1 MIGRMRRDAA
11 EIFREALLEM
21 LPDKA
26 VKRSLSGTRLKD
38 EIILVGIGKASWT
51 MAKAAA
57 EELKERIVSGAIV
70 TKYGHSRGPL
80 PGIEIYEAGHPLPDH
95 NTLKA
100 TERILEIT
108 REAGGGQTIL
118 FLVSG
123 GGSALFEKP
132 AESLSLKDISDI
144 TSGLLLGGADIS
156 ELNTVRKHLSS
167 VKGGRFAIHCKPAE
181 IFQITLSD
189 VPGDKLDMIASGPA
203 APDPSSSQEALA
215 TLMKYGIPLS
225 PNLESALRSETPKS
239 LDNVSFEIAGNV
251 AGLCHAAKKAA
262 EKRGYISKIVTE
274 DLEGEARLAG
284 AAAAEHTGGEMKRSG
299 SGKAKR
305 CLIWGGETT
314 VTVKGNGKGGRSQEL
329 ALAAAEKISGSG
341 NIVVLSA
348 GSDGT
353 DGPTD
358 AAGGIVDGLTWEKIR
373 AAGRDPVEM
382 LKDNDS
388 YNALAI
394 AGALLKTG
402 PTGTNVNDL
411 VIFLV
416 QDHKI

>member
-1 MIGRMRRDAA
+1 MLGRMRGDAA
-11 EIFREALLEM
+11 EIFGEALLEM

-26 VKRSLSGTRLKD
+26 VKRYLSDARLKD
-38 EIILVGIGKASWT
+38 EIILVGIGKAAWT
-51 MAKAAA
+51 MAKAAS
-57 EELKERIVSGAIV
+57 EDLKERIVSGVIV
-70 TKYGHSRGPL
+70 TKYGHSRGPIS
-80 PGIEIYEAGHPLPDH
+80 GIEIFEAGHPLPDD

-108 REAGGGQTIL
+108 LKAGGDQTIL

-132 AESLSLKDISDI
+132 AYGLSLKDISDI
-144 TSGLLLGGADIS
+144 TSGLLLGGANIT

-167 VKGGRFAIHCKPAE
+167 VKGGRFATHCMSTE

-189 VPGDKLDMIASGPA
+189 VLGDSPDMIASGPA
-203 APDPSSSQEALA
+203 APDHSTSDEALA
-215 TLMKYGIPLS
+215 IIKKYEIPLS
-225 PNLESALRSETPKS
+225 PVLESALRSETPKS

-251 AGLCHAAKKAA
+251 AGLCMAAKITA
-262 EKRGYISKIVTE
+262 EKRGYISEIVTE
-274 DLEGEARLAG
+274 KLEGEARLAG
-284 AAAAEHTGGEMKRSG
+284 SMAAERALYESG
-299 SGKAKR
+299 RSGKAKK

-329 ALAAAEKISGSG
+329 ALAAAEKISGSQ
-341 NIVVLSA
+341 NIVILSA

-358 AAGGIVDGLTWEKIR
+358 AAGGIVDGLTWGKIGT
-373 AAGRDPVEM
+373 AGRDPVEM
-382 LKDNDS
+382 LDNNDS
-388 YNALAI
+388 YNALEV
-394 AGALLKTG
+394 AGALFKTG

-411 VIFLV
+411 VIVLAENP
-416 QDHKI
+416 

>member
-1 MIGRMRRDAA
+1 MLGHIRRDAA

-21 LPDKA
+21 LPDRA
-26 VKRSLSGTRLKD
+26 VKRSLANARLRD
-38 EIILVGIGKASWT
+38 EIILIGIGKASWT
-51 MAKAAA
+51 MAKAAT
-57 EELKERIVSGAIV
+57 EVLDQRIVSGAIV
-70 TKYGHSRGPL
+70 TKYGHSEGSL
-80 PGIEIYEAGHPLPDH
+80 PGIKIFEAGHPLPDS

-100 TERILEIT
+100 TEKILEIT
-108 REAGGGQTIL
+108 RQAGKDQTIL

-132 AESLSLKDISDI
+132 AHGLPIKFLSDI
-144 TSGLLLGGADIS
+144 TSRLLLSGADIS

-167 VKGGRFAIHCKPAE
+167 VKGGRFAVHCMPAA

-189 VPGDKLDMIASGPA
+189 VLGDRPDMIASGPA
-203 APDPSSSQEALA
+203 VPDPSTSGEALA
-215 TLMKYGIPLS
+215 VIKKYKIPLS
-225 PNLESALRSETPKS
+225 PEIESALRSETPKS

-251 AGLCHAAKKAA
+251 TGLCRAAKIAA
-262 EKRGYISKIVTE
+262 EKRGYISEIVT
-274 DLEGEARLAG
+274 DRLDGEARLAG
-284 AAAAEHTGGEMKRSG
+284 YMAAERALDEL
-299 SGKAKR
+299 GKSAEAKR

-314 VTVKGNGKGGRSQEL
+314 VTVKGNGKGGRSQEV

-341 NIVVLSA
+341 NIVILSA

-358 AAGGIVDGLTWEKIR
+358 AAGGIVDGLTWGKIR
-373 AAGRDPVEM
+373 SVSYDPVEM
-382 LKDNDS
+382 LENNDS
-388 YNALAI
+388 YNALEL

-411 VIFLV
+411 VIALG
-416 QDHKI
+416 

>member
-1 MIGRMRRDAA
+1 MLGHIRRDAA

-21 LPDKA
+21 LPDRA
-26 VKRSLSGTRLKD
+26 VKRSLANARLRD
-38 EIILVGIGKASWT
+38 EIILIGIGKASWT
-51 MAKAAA
+51 MAKAAT
-57 EELKERIVSGAIV
+57 EVLDQRIVSGAIV
-70 TKYGHSRGPL
+70 TKYGHSEGSL
-80 PGIEIYEAGHPLPDH
+80 PGIKIFEAGHPLPDS

-100 TERILEIT
+100 TEKILEIT
-108 REAGGGQTIL
+108 RQAAKDQTIL

-132 AESLSLKDISDI
+132 AHRLPIRFLSDI
-144 TSGLLLGGADIS
+144 TSRLLLSGADIS

-167 VKGGRFAIHCKPAE
+167 VKGGRFAVHCMPAA

-189 VPGDKLDMIASGPA
+189 VLGDRPDMIASGPA
-203 APDPSSSQEALA
+203 VPDPSTSGEALA
-215 TLMKYGIPLS
+215 VIKKYKIPLS
-225 PNLESALRSETPKS
+225 PEIESALRSETPKS

-251 AGLCHAAKKAA
+251 TGLCRAAKIAA
-262 EKRGYISKIVTE
+262 EKRGYISEIVT
-274 DLEGEARLAG
+274 DRLDGEARLAG
-284 AAAAEHTGGEMKRSG
+284 YMAAERALDEL
-299 SGKAKR
+299 GKSAEAKR

-314 VTVKGNGKGGRSQEL
+314 VKVKGSGKGGRSQEV

-341 NIVVLSA
+341 NIVILSA

-358 AAGGIVDGLTWEKIR
+358 AAGGIVDGLTWGKIR
-373 AAGRDPVEM
+373 SVSYDPVEM
-382 LKDNDS
+382 LENNDS
-388 YNALAI
+388 YNALEL

-411 VIFLV
+411 VIALG
-416 QDHKI
+416 

>member
-1 MIGRMRRDAA
+1 MLGHIRRDAA

-21 LPDKA
+21 LPDRA
-26 VKRSLSGTRLKD
+26 VKRSLANARLRD
-38 EIILVGIGKASWT
+38 EIILIGIGKASWT
-51 MAKAAA
+51 MAKAAT
-57 EELKERIVSGAIV
+57 EVLDQRIVSGAIV
-70 TKYGHSRGPL
+70 TKYGHSEGSL
-80 PGIEIYEAGHPLPDH
+80 PGIKIFEAGHPLPDS

-100 TERILEIT
+100 TEKILEIT
-108 REAGGGQTIL
+108 RQAGKDQTIL

-132 AESLSLKDISDI
+132 AHGLPIKFLSDI
-144 TSGLLLGGADIS
+144 TSKLLLSGADIS

-167 VKGGRFAIHCKPAE
+167 VKGGRFAVHCMPAA

-189 VPGDKLDMIASGPA
+189 VLGDRPDMIASGPA
-203 APDPSSSQEALA
+203 VPDPSTSGEALA
-215 TLMKYGIPLS
+215 VIKKYKIPLS
-225 PNLESALRSETPKS
+225 PEIESALRSETPKS

-251 AGLCHAAKKAA
+251 TGLCRAAKIAA
-262 EKRGYISKIVTE
+262 EKRGYISEIVT
-274 DLEGEARLAG
+274 DRLDGEARLAG
-284 AAAAEHTGGEMKRSG
+284 YMAAERALDEL
-299 SGKAKR
+299 GKSAEAKR

-314 VTVKGNGKGGRSQEL
+314 VKVKGSGKGGRSQEV

-341 NIVVLSA
+341 NIVILSA

-358 AAGGIVDGLTWEKIR
+358 AAGGIVDGLTWGKIR
-373 AAGRDPVEM
+373 SVSYDPVEM
-382 LKDNDS
+382 LENNDS
-388 YNALAI
+388 YNALEL

-411 VIFLV
+411 VIALG
-416 QDHKI
+416 

>member
-1 MIGRMRRDAA
+1 MRRDAA
-11 EIFREALLEM
+11 EIFREALFEM
-21 LPDKA
+21 LPDRA
-26 VKRSLSGTRLKD
+26 VKRSLSRVRLKD
-38 EIILVGIGKASWT
+38 EIILIGIGKASWI
-51 MAKAAA
+51 MAKAAS

-70 TKYGHSRGPL
+70 TKYGHSQGPL
-80 PGIEIYEAGHPLPDH
+80 PGIEIYEAGHPLPDS

-100 TERILEIT
+100 TEKILEIT
-108 REAGGGQTIL
+108 RQAGKDQTIL

-132 AESLSLKDISDI
+132 AHRLPIRFLSDI
-144 TSGLLLGGADIS
+144 TSRLLLSGADIS

-167 VKGGRFAIHCKPAE
+167 VKGGRFAVHCMPAA

-189 VPGDKLDMIASGPA
+189 VLGDRPDMIASGPA
-203 APDPSSSQEALA
+203 VPDPSTSGEALA
-215 TLMKYGIPLS
+215 VIKKYKIPLS
-225 PNLESALRSETPKS
+225 PEIESALRSETPKS

-251 AGLCHAAKKAA
+251 TGLCRAAKIAA
-262 EKRGYISKIVTE
+262 EKRGYISEIVT
-274 DLEGEARLAG
+274 DRLDGEARLAG
-284 AAAAEHTGGEMKRSG
+284 YMAAERALDEL
-299 SGKAKR
+299 GKSAEAKR

-314 VTVKGNGKGGRSQEL
+314 VKVKGSGKGGRSQEV

-341 NIVVLSA
+341 NIVILSA

-358 AAGGIVDGLTWEKIR
+358 AAGGIVDGLTWGKIR
-373 AAGRDPVEM
+373 SVSYDPVEM
-382 LKDNDS
+382 LENNDS
-388 YNALAI
+388 YNALEL

-411 VIFLV
+411 VIALG
-416 QDHKI
+416 

>member
-1 MIGRMRRDAA
+1 MLGHIRRDAA

-21 LPDKA
+21 LPDRA
-26 VKRSLSGTRLKD
+26 VKRSLANARLRD
-38 EIILVGIGKASWT
+38 EIILIGIGKASWT
-51 MAKAAA
+51 MAKAAT
-57 EELKERIVSGAIV
+57 EVLDQRIVSGAIV
-70 TKYGHSRGPL
+70 TKYGHSEGSI
-80 PGIEIYEAGHPLPDH
+80 PGIKIFEAGHPLPDS

-100 TERILEIT
+100 TEKILEIT
-108 REAGGGQTIL
+108 RQAGKDQTIL

-132 AESLSLKDISDI
+132 AHRLPIRFLSDI
-144 TSGLLLGGADIS
+144 TSRLLLSGADIS

-167 VKGGRFAIHCKPAE
+167 VKGGRFAVHCMPAA

-189 VPGDKLDMIASGPA
+189 VLGDRPDMIASGPA
-203 APDPSSSQEALA
+203 VPDPSTSGEALA
-215 TLMKYGIPLS
+215 VIKKYKIPLS
-225 PNLESALRSETPKS
+225 PEIESALRSETPKS

-251 AGLCHAAKKAA
+251 TGLCRAAKIAA
-262 EKRGYISKIVTE
+262 EKRGYISEIVT
-274 DLEGEARLAG
+274 DRLDGEARLAG
-284 AAAAEHTGGEMKRSG
+284 YMAAERALDEL
-299 SGKAKR
+299 GKSAEAKR

-314 VTVKGNGKGGRSQEL
+314 VKVKGSGKGGRSQEV

-341 NIVVLSA
+341 NIVILSA

-358 AAGGIVDGLTWEKIR
+358 AAGGIVDGLTWGKIR
-373 AAGRDPVEM
+373 SVSYDPVEM
-382 LKDNDS
+382 LENNDS
-388 YNALAI
+388 YNALEL

-411 VIFLV
+411 VIALG
-416 QDHKI
+416 

>member
-1 MIGRMRRDAA
+1 MLGRMRIDAA

-26 VKRSLSGTRLKD
+26 VKRSLSGARLKD

-51 MAKAAA
+51 MAKAAS
-57 EELKERIVSGAIV
+57 EELKERIISGAIV
-70 TKYGHSRGPL
+70 TKYGHSGGSL
-80 PGIEIYEAGHPLPDH
+80 PGIEIFEAGHPLPDQ
-95 NTLKA
+95 NTLQA
-100 TERILEIT
+100 TKRILEIT
-108 REAGGGQTIL
+108 QKAGGDQTIL

-132 AESLSLKDISDI
+132 AEGLSLKDISDI

-156 ELNTVRKHLSS
+156 ELNTVRKHLSC
-167 VKGGRFAIHCKPAE
+167 VKGGRFAAHCMPAE

-189 VPGDKLDMIASGPA
+189 VPGDRLDTIASGPA
-203 APDPSSSQEALA
+203 APDPSTSGEALA
-215 TLMKYGIPLS
+215 VIKKYEIPLS
-225 PNLESALRSETPKS
+225 PVLESALRPETPKS

-251 AGLCHAAKKAA
+251 GGLCRTAKKAA
-262 EKRGYISKIVTE
+262 EKRGYISEIVTE
-274 DLEGEARLAG
+274 RLEGEARHAG
-284 AAAAEHTGGEMKRSG
+284 AMAAERALDEVDSSGG
-299 SGKAKR
+299 AKR

-314 VTVKGNGKGGRSQEL
+314 VKVKGSGKGGRSQEL
-329 ALAAAEKISGSG
+329 ALAAAEKISGSQ
-341 NIVVLSA
+341 NIVIISA

-358 AAGGIVDGLTWEKIR
+358 AAGGIVDGLTWEKIGT
-373 AAGRDPVEM
+373 AGRDPLGM

-388 YNALAI
+388 YNALEA

-411 VIFLV
+411 IIVLI
-416 QDHKI
+416 DNNR

>member
-1 MIGRMRRDAA
+1 MLGHIRRDAA

-21 LPDKA
+21 LPDRA
-26 VKRSLSGTRLKD
+26 VKRSLANARLRD
-38 EIILVGIGKASWT
+38 EIILIGIGKASWT
-51 MAKAAA
+51 MAKAAT
-57 EELKERIVSGAIV
+57 EVLDQRIVSGAIV
-70 TKYGHSRGPL
+70 TKYGHSEGSL
-80 PGIEIYEAGHPLPDH
+80 PGIKIFEAGHPLPDS

-100 TERILEIT
+100 TEKILEIT
-108 REAGGGQTIL
+108 RQAGKDQTIL

-132 AESLSLKDISDI
+132 AHRLPIRFLSDI
-144 TSGLLLGGADIS
+144 TSKLLLSGADIS

-167 VKGGRFAIHCKPAE
+167 VKGGRFAVHCMPAA

-189 VPGDKLDMIASGPA
+189 VLGDRPDMIASGPA
-203 APDPSSSQEALA
+203 VPDPSTSGEALA
-215 TLMKYGIPLS
+215 VIKKYKIPLS
-225 PNLESALRSETPKS
+225 PEIESALRSETPKS

-251 AGLCHAAKKAA
+251 TGLCRAAKIAA
-262 EKRGYISKIVTE
+262 EKRGYISEIVT
-274 DLEGEARLAG
+274 DRLDGEARLAG
-284 AAAAEHTGGEMKRSG
+284 YMAAERALDEL
-299 SGKAKR
+299 GKSAEAKR

-314 VTVKGNGKGGRSQEL
+314 VKVKGSGKGGRSQEV

-341 NIVVLSA
+341 NVVILSA

-358 AAGGIVDGLTWEKIR
+358 AAGGIVDGLTWGKIR
-373 AAGRDPVEM
+373 SVSYDPVEM
-382 LKDNDS
+382 LENNDS
-388 YNALAI
+388 YNALEL

-411 VIFLV
+411 VIALG
-416 QDHKI
+416 

>member
-1 MIGRMRRDAA
+1 MLGHIRRDAA

-21 LPDKA
+21 LPDRA
-26 VKRSLSGTRLKD
+26 VKRSLANARLRD
-38 EIILVGIGKASWT
+38 EIILIGIGKASWT
-51 MAKAAA
+51 MAKAAT
-57 EELKERIVSGAIV
+57 EVLDQRIVSGAIV
-70 TKYGHSRGPL
+70 TKYGHSEGSL
-80 PGIEIYEAGHPLPDH
+80 PGIKIFEAGHPLPDS

-100 TERILEIT
+100 TEKILEIT
-108 REAGGGQTIL
+108 RQAGKDQTIL

-132 AESLSLKDISDI
+132 AHRLPIRFLSDI
-144 TSGLLLGGADIS
+144 TSRLLLSGADIS

-167 VKGGRFAIHCKPAE
+167 VKGGRFAVHCMPAA

-189 VPGDKLDMIASGPA
+189 VLGDRPDMIASGPA
-203 APDPSSSQEALA
+203 VPDPSTSGEALA
-215 TLMKYGIPLS
+215 VIKKYKIPLS
-225 PNLESALRSETPKS
+225 PEIESALRSETPKS

-251 AGLCHAAKKAA
+251 TGLCRAAKIAA
-262 EKRGYISKIVTE
+262 EKRGYISEIVT
-274 DLEGEARLAG
+274 DKLDGEAKLAG
-284 AAAAEHTGGEMKRSG
+284 YMAAERALDEL
-299 SGKAKR
+299 GKSAEAKR

-314 VTVKGNGKGGRSQEL
+314 VKVKGSGKGGRSQEV

-341 NIVVLSA
+341 NIVILSA

-358 AAGGIVDGLTWEKIR
+358 AAGGIVDGLTWGKIR
-373 AAGRDPVEM
+373 SVSYDPVEM
-382 LKDNDS
+382 LENNDS
-388 YNALAI
+388 YNALEL

-411 VIFLV
+411 VIALG
-416 QDHKI
+416 

>member
-1 MIGRMRRDAA
+1 MRRDAA
-11 EIFREALLEM
+11 EIFREAFLEM

-26 VKRSLSGTRLKD
+26 VKRSLSGARIKD

-51 MAKAAA
+51 MAKAAS
-57 EELKERIVSGAIV
+57 EELRERIVSGVIV
-70 TKYGHSRGPL
+70 TKYGHSGGPI
-80 PGIEIYEAGHPLPDH
+80 PGIEIFEAGHPLPDS

-108 REAGGGQTIL
+108 RKAGGNQTIL

-132 AESLSLKDISDI
+132 AEVLSLSEISDI

-167 VKGGRFAIHCKPAE
+167 VKGGRFATHCMPAE

-189 VPGDKLDMIASGPA
+189 VLGDRPDMIASGPA
-203 APDPSSSQEALA
+203 APDPSTSDEALA
-215 TLMKYGIPLS
+215 VIKKYEISLS
-225 PNLESALRSETPKS
+225 PVLESALRSETPKS
-239 LDNVSFEIAGNV
+239 LDNVSFRIAGNV
-251 AGLCHAAKKAA
+251 AGLCQAAKKAA
-262 EKRGYISKIVTE
+262 EKRGYISEIVT
-274 DLEGEARLAG
+274 DRMEGEARLVGYMA
-284 AAAAEHTGGEMKRSG
+284 
-299 SGKAKR
+299 AKR
-305 CLIWGGETT
+305 ALEKSDRCGGAKKCLIWGGETT
-314 VTVKGNGKGGRSQEL
+314 VKVKGSGKGGRSQEL
-329 ALAAAEKISGSG
+329 ALAAAEKISGSK
-341 NIVVLSA
+341 NIVILSA

-358 AAGGIVDGLTWEKIR
+358 AAGGIVDGLTLEKIR
-373 AAGRDPVEM
+373 NAGRDPLEM
-382 LKDNDS
+382 LEDNDS
-388 YNALAI
+388 YSALKV

-411 VIFLV
+411 ILV
-416 QDHKI
+416 LIENNH

>member
-1 MIGRMRRDAA
+1 MLGHIRRDAA

-21 LPDKA
+21 LPDRA
-26 VKRSLSGTRLKD
+26 VKRSLANARLRD
-38 EIILVGIGKASWT
+38 EIILIGIGKASWT
-51 MAKAAA
+51 MAKAAT
-57 EELKERIVSGAIV
+57 EVLDQRIVSGAIV
-70 TKYGHSRGPL
+70 TKYGHSEGSL
-80 PGIEIYEAGHPLPDH
+80 PGIKIFEAGHPLPDS

-100 TERILEIT
+100 TEKILEIT
-108 REAGGGQTIL
+108 RQAGKDQTIL

-132 AESLSLKDISDI
+132 AHRLPIRFLSDI
-144 TSGLLLGGADIS
+144 TSRLLLSGADIS

-167 VKGGRFAIHCKPAE
+167 VKGGRFAVHCMPAA

-189 VPGDKLDMIASGPA
+189 VLGDRPDMIASGPA
-203 APDPSSSQEALA
+203 VPDPSTSGEALA
-215 TLMKYGIPLS
+215 VIKKYKIPLS
-225 PNLESALRSETPKS
+225 PEIESALRSETPKS

-251 AGLCHAAKKAA
+251 TGLCRAAKIAA
-262 EKRGYISKIVTE
+262 EKRGYISEIVT
-274 DLEGEARLAG
+274 DRLDGEARLAG
-284 AAAAEHTGGEMKRSG
+284 YMAAERALDEL
-299 SGKAKR
+299 GKSAEAKR

-314 VTVKGNGKGGRSQEL
+314 VKVKGSGKGGRSQEV

-341 NIVVLSA
+341 NVVILSA

-358 AAGGIVDGLTWEKIR
+358 AAGGIVDGLTWGKIR
-373 AAGRDPVEM
+373 SVSYDPVEM
-382 LKDNDS
+382 LENNDS
-388 YNALAI
+388 YNALEL

-411 VIFLV
+411 VIALG
-416 QDHKI
+416 